1 MKKLLY
7 ITAVTK
13 NTEFIGVWKKIKM
26 QENYFIEE
34 GIKLEHFH
42 LIGKNKN
49 FFRKIWTRLPFTS
62 LYDWSFN
69 IENLTKYDCIYIRR
83 VNIDYQ
89 QLKFLRNIK
98 KLAPD
103 IKILIEIPTFPYD
116 NEKKFNYSNLPLVLK
131 DRWNRRKINKY
142 IDYILTYSDD
152 STIFKIP
159 TLRLSNAINIRN
171 IKAKNVTPSDGSIN
185 VIAVANFAFWHGY
198 DRFIEGM
205 NEYYKNDN
213 KIIVK
218 LHLVDEGEELEKYK
232 SLVIKYNLQ
241 NYVLF
246 YGKKDGRELDKIY
259 DKCEIGLDAMGRH
272 RSCIYYNSTIKGK
285 EYGAKGLPILSG
297 VKTEL
302 DYDNC
307 YKYYMRVPPN
317 DSPIEIESV
326 INFYN
331 SIYKTNESKEKVI
344 STIREYTKKR
354 FDISV
359 TWKKVTEYINENKKV
374 EVK

>member
-218 LHLVDEGEELEKYK
+218 LHLVGEGEELEKYK